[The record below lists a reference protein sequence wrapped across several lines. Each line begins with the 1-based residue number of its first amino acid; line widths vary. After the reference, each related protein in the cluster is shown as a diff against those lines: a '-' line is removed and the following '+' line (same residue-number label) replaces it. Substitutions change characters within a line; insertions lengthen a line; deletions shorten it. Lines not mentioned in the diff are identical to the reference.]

1 MNDTVNLNLPVKE
14 IAAYCETLPIRRL
27 SMLGPD
33 FDGWLRPDTD
43 IGLLVDY
50 MPDARIGYFDMAGQ
64 EIELGAIMGARID
77 LRTAQELSTHHRKQL
92 VREAR
97 RLYAQN
103 SRE

>member
-1 MNDTVNLNLPVKE
+1 MSDMTTIDLPIKE

-43 IGLLVDY
+43 IGLLVEY
-50 MPDARIGYFDMAGQ
+50 TPGARIGYFDMAGQ
-64 EIELGAIMGARID
+64 EVELGTILGTRID
-77 LRTAQELSTHHRKQL
+77 MRTAQELSNHHRQQL

-97 RLYAQN
+97 CLYAQN